1 MKVTTVLTHLAGI
14 LFFLS
19 IPLVFSP
26 ELRLGLEIQREL
38 LGYSLMVGFFYL
50 NYLVLIPQLYFK
62 KKYIWFIV
70 AILGCYFF
78 ITFLPQLLIPF
89 ADRFE
94 MRPGRPAPPPG
105 MERPLNPALIRHL
118 SHTVFSFFLVVFV
131 SLAMRINRKLKA
143 TEQERVQ
150 TELSLLKAQVNPHF
164 LFNTLNSI
172 YSLALEKSDMTAD
185 AIVKLSGMM
194 RYVLHDAQQDVV
206 SLSREVES
214 LSDYID
220 LQMIRWENSVNVD
233 YRVSGETDG
242 KYIAPV
248 ILQPFIENAFKHG
261 VSTEAETQINIM
273 IIIEGEQLK
282 LSVENEKVK
291 LTNQHEERSGMGIE
305 NTRLRLNLI
314 YPSVHTL
321 TITENEHTFQVA
333 LTLKLKTGNA

>member
-1 MKVTTVLTHLAGI
+1 MIQTPDA
-14 LFFLS
+14 
-19 IPLVFSP
+19 
-26 ELRLGLEIQREL
+26 LRDLITRARQAPRVALDTEFVWERTYYPNLGLVQ
-38 LGYSLMVGFFYL
+38 LGLDRDH
-50 NYLVLIPQLYFK
+50 
-62 KKYIWFIV
+62 
-70 AILGCYFF
+70 
-78 ITFLPQLLIPF
+78 TFLIDTVALQGDDL
-89 ADRFE
+89 
-94 MRPGRPAPPPG
+94 
-105 MERPLNPALIRHL
+105 RPLG
-118 SHTVFSFFLVVFV
+118 
-131 SLAMRINRKLKA
+131 
-143 TEQERVQ
+143 
-150 TELSLLKAQVNPHF
+150 EL
-164 LFNTLNSI
+164 
-172 YSLALEKSDMTAD
+172 MAD
-185 AIVKLSGMM
+185 ADVVKI
-194 RYVLHDAQQDVV
+194 LHDAQQDVV